1 LADAS
6 GEGRGRK
13 IRIMEENERQQE
25 ERGGGRVATDLM
37 ENINPSLP

>member
-25 ERGGGRVATDLM
+25 ERWWQGSYRSDGKH
-37 ENINPSLP
+37 